1 MRTKTLLLSALLGTL
16 GSVSVMAQT
25 NVYSINAVGYIN
37 LTIYPGF
44 NIISCPLIGS
54 PDNTE
59 NTLLNNST
67 GIYNQ
72 NFLYYYNPA
81 TGGFASVQGRTA
93 GTSGTG
99 WTDLGTNT
107 LNPGTAAW
115 FDNLS
120 GTNITVTFVGT
131 VPTGPFTNNLGLG
144 FNLVGSVVPMSGDI
158 YSNTLSMQTNVAP
171 GDTVYVFNPQTQA
184 YTTYGPAKK
193 GIIAGNGG
201 SPWPL
206 GNGAVGDPII
216 PSVGQGFWYDNGG
229 QNGVEAWVE
238 DYIVQ

>member
-1 MRTKTLLLSALLGTL
+1 MLLSALLGTL
-16 GSVSVMAQT
+16 SSVSVMAQT

-37 LTIYPGF
+37 LTLYPGF

-67 GIYNQ
+67 GIYNSD
-72 NFLYYYNPA
+72 FIYYYNA
-81 TGGFASVQGRTA
+81 TTGGYTIVQGKTV

-99 WTDLGTNT
+99 WNDLGTNT

-115 FDNLS
+115 FQNQS
-120 GTNITVTFVGT
+120 GSNITVTFVGT
-131 VPTGPFTNNLGLG
+131 VPTGPYTNNLGNG

-158 YSNTLSMQTNVAP
+158 YSNTLSLQTNVGI
-171 GDTVYVFNPQTQA
+171 GDQVFIFNASNQT
-184 YTTYGPAKK
+184 YSIYGPAKS
-193 GIIAGNGG
+193 AALAHNGG
-201 SPWPL
+201 SPWPV
-206 GNGAVGDPII
+206 ATGDPVL
-216 PSVGQGFWYDNGG
+216 SAVGQGFWYDNTSGAT
-229 QNGVEAWVE
+229 EPWIE